1 MPSSSST
8 RIHRQLA
15 RWSEGHAL
23 AMLGATAL
31 LVSGASLW
39 VLVAATSISFA
50 TLVAWCR
57 AGWQGSGQFGA
68 ANALTSV
75 RVVATLA
82 LLPIAKALD
91 PVLIAACALALFAF
105 DGLDGWL
112 ARRQGLVSEFGE
124 YFDKEADAFL
134 LLVLCVLLYIEG
146 RLGVWIIVPGLL
158 RYAFVVFLLVAR
170 PPALKERRSRGGRW
184 IYSGMITA
192 LIAAFT
198 PFPAFYKP
206 FAGLMSIMLVYSF
219 AGTLYEIYGS
229 SHGTRI

>member
-1 MPSSSST
+1 M
-8 RIHRQLA
+8 LA
-15 RWSEGHAL
+15 
-23 AMLGATAL
+23 ATAC
-31 LVSGASLW
+31 VVYGASLW
-39 VLVAATSISFA
+39 VLVAAASISFV

-57 AGWQGSGQFGA
+57 AGWQGAGRFGA
-68 ANALTSV
+68 ANVLTSV
-75 RVVATLA
+75 RIVATLA

-91 PVLIAACALALFAF
+91 PMLVAVCALALFAL

-112 ARRQGLVSEFGE
+112 ARSQGLVSEFGE

-219 AGTLYEIYGS
+219 AGTLYEIYGGS
-229 SHGTRI
+229 GGTRI